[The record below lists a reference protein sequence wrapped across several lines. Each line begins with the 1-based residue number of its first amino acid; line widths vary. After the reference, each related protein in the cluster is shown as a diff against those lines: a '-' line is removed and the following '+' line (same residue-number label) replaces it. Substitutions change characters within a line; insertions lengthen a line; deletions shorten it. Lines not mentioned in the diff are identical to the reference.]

1 MKVQISLTVEAGKRL
16 IAKAILTLPAVRRA
30 LAEGRLLLKGG
41 TTVSLISEAVCGVP
55 LKICGRIDRR
65 GAGSCA
71 GNCPAPH
78 SLLLHRGVPAPLD
91 AELWSSGKLRFSPGD
106 ACVIGANLVDRHGRA
121 AMLAGSPFGGTL
133 HFFTSLPAEGVEM
146 IVAAGLEKYAPCSLD
161 DAVAAAS
168 RLAPDLSMGMA
179 AGLIPIPGRVINE
192 AEACKILGAA
202 EVQIVARGGI
212 QGAEGG
218 CTLLASFDERPQG
231 EAFFNEILALS
242 GTVFQKSAGD
252 AKSLKSCLDTACGPT
267 GAEHR
272 GCWYRS
278 RRRELPV

>member
-1 MKVQISLTVEAGKRL
+1 MSFHHIPVLLAECIDGLAIRPDGIYLDGTAGGAGHSKEIAARLTTGRL
-16 IAKAILTLPAVRRA
+16 IA
-30 LAEGRLLLKGG
+30 
-41 TTVSLISEAVCGVP
+41 
-55 LKICGRIDRR
+55 
-65 GAGSCA
+65 
-71 GNCPAPH
+71 
-78 SLLLHRGVPAPLD
+78 LD
-91 AELWSSGKLRFSPGD
+91 QDP
-106 ACVIGANLVDRHGRA
+106 
-121 AMLAGSPFGGTL
+121 
-133 HFFTSLPAEGVEM
+133 
-146 IVAAGLEKYAPCSLD
+146 

-212 QGAEGG
+212 QGSEGG
-218 CTLLASFDERPQG
+218 CTLLASFDEHSQG
-231 EAFFNEILALS
+231 EAFFNEILTLS
-242 GTVFQKSAGD
+242 GTAFQKSAGD

>member
-16 IAKAILTLPAVRRA
+16 IAKAILTLPAVRNA
-30 LAEGRLLLKGG
+30 LAEGQLLLKGG

-71 GNCPAPH
+71 EDCSAPH

-106 ACVIGANLVDRHGRA
+106 VCVIGANLVDRHGRA

-133 HFFTSLPAEGVEM
+133 HFFTALPAEGVEM

-161 DAVAAAS
+161 DAMAAAS
-168 RLAPDLSMGMA
+168 RAAPDLSMGMA
-179 AGLIPIPGRVINE
+179 AGLIPIPGHVINE

-212 QGAEGG
+212 QGSEGG
-218 CTLLASFDERPQG
+218 CTLLASFDEHSQG
-231 EAFFNEILALS
+231 EAFFNEILTLS
-242 GTVFQKSAGD
+242 GTAFQKSAGD

-272 GCWYRS
+272 GCWYRGH
-278 RRRELPV
+278 RRELPV

>member
-1 MKVQISLTVEAGKRL
+1 
-16 IAKAILTLPAVRRA
+16 
-30 LAEGRLLLKGG
+30 
-41 TTVSLISEAVCGVP
+41 
-55 LKICGRIDRR
+55 
-65 GAGSCA
+65 
-71 GNCPAPH
+71 
-78 SLLLHRGVPAPLD
+78 
-91 AELWSSGKLRFSPGD
+91 
-106 ACVIGANLVDRHGRA
+106 
-121 AMLAGSPFGGTL
+121 
-133 HFFTSLPAEGVEM
+133 
-146 IVAAGLEKYAPCSLD
+146 
-161 DAVAAAS
+161 
-168 RLAPDLSMGMA
+168 MGMA
-179 AGLIPIPGRVINE
+179 AGLIPIPGRVIDE

-231 EAFFNEILALS
+231 ETFFNEILALS

-252 AKSLKSCLDTACGPT
+252 ARSLQGCLDTACGPT